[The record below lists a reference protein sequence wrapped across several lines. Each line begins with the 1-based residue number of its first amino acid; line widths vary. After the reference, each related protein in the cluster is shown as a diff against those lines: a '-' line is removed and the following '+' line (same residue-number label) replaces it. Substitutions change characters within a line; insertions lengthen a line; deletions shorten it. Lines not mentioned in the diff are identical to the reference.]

1 MAEQPK
7 SFMSVLGESQS
18 SAAFG
23 DDSPVIISIRN
34 IAQIPIAVGSDKPIN
49 SRFMLAPTLVGRA
62 SRLAALVRPE
72 VVEADRV
79 LRLMPRET
87 LRVPVHPDLGYAGLV
102 LDLTCDA
109 QARVKW
115 RLIQGFTP
123 SATGNFVAGPLS
135 LASESPPVTR
145 NPLPEAHL
153 PVEQLIANIG
163 VQSGDELF
171 RSLIAARQKLWAH
184 VVSQDILS
192 ASSVST
198 DKDKND
204 KKDKAAAPNTPA
216 TPSTPASSGA
226 SGTPAS
232 PSSTPAGSAPTPPA
246 ATDAQAGDRSQIVAA
261 LAARLPSLSPM
272 QRVLI
277 ASMMPHAGQIAETA
291 PLDAALLADTDPS
304 VQIVALLTRV
314 KKADDPA
321 LVAAT
326 KSTDPRLSELASLLS
341 TRLATETM
349 CYAKLAPGLA
359 AIRGDIEVVPSE
371 P

>member
-1 MAEQPK
+1 
-7 SFMSVLGESQS
+7 
-18 SAAFG
+18 
-23 DDSPVIISIRN
+23 
-34 IAQIPIAVGSDKPIN
+34 
-49 SRFMLAPTLVGRA
+49 
-62 SRLAALVRPE
+62 
-72 VVEADRV
+72 
-79 LRLMPRET
+79 MPRET

-204 KKDKAAAPNTPA
+204 KKDK
-216 TPSTPASSGA
+216 
-226 SGTPAS
+226 
-232 PSSTPAGSAPTPPA
+232 GSAPTPPA